1 VTVLEERGAAA
12 RLVPPHRRRGRGFFA
27 TAPVGFLAPA
37 VVLLGAFA
45 LYPLIVL
52 IRMAF
57 SDVGPTNIVGIWNW
71 IGLANF
77 RSVLAMPELWQS
89 LLRTAEVCVV
99 LLASNLVLGFLV
111 ASILSTTGRITNI
124 VLSIMVFVWA
134 LPPIVSGSVWKFL
147 LDDSG
152 AINSVLGFVGIT
164 PVNWL
169 SSPTLALWTVGAVVA
184 WAALPFSALI
194 LRGGLLAISPD
205 VIEAAAIDGAGY
217 WKTQLLIVLPLLR
230 PTMWILGILTVLY
243 AFKSFDFFYVLT
255 QGGPGTATNT
265 LPVLSYYTAFSNYDM
280 SIGATIAV
288 ISMLLV
294 ALLAIPYVRSIRK
307 EVEQ

>member
-1 VTVLEERGAAA
+1 MTV
-12 RLVPPHRRRGRGFFA
+12 VDRREAPLRVASPRRPRSRRFFA
-27 TAPVGFLAPA
+27 KAPIGFLLPA
-37 VVLLGAFA
+37 VVLLAAFA
-45 LYPLIVL
+45 LYPLVVL

-57 SDVGPTNIVGIWNW
+57 SDVGPTNIVGVWNW

-77 RSVLAMPELWQS
+77 RSVLALPELWQS

-99 LLASNLVLGFLV
+99 LLVSNLVLGFLV
-111 ASILSTTGRITNI
+111 ASILSTVGRTTNV

-152 AINSVLGFVGIT
+152 AINSVLRLVGVQ

-169 SSPTLALWTVGAVVA
+169 SSPSLALWTVGGVVA

-217 WKTQLLIVLPLLR
+217 WKTQFLIVLPLLR

-280 SIGATIAV
+280 SIGATVAV

-294 ALLAIPYVRSIRK
+294 ALLAIPYVRSIGK
-307 EVEQ
+307 EVAE